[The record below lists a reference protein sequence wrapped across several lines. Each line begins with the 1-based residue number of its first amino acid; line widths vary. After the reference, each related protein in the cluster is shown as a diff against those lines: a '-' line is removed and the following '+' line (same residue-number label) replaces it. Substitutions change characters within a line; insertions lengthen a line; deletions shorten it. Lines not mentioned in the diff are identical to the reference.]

1 MGAIYFCVSGGPF
14 GLEELMQS
22 GTGMAI
28 LLIVITPFLWA
39 MPAALMTAELA
50 AAIPKEGGYYHWV
63 KRAMGPF
70 AGFQCAWWTW
80 LYSWVDV
87 AIYPVLFTKAVDGLL
102 KLSGRPA
109 ILDGNPWLKWVAGLF
124 VIVPF
129 TWLNIR
135 GAKLVGTSSILFG
148 VALLLPF
155 ALMSA
160 FGVPGA
166 LAHPAAVVLPI
177 QPAET
182 TFWSAFGG
190 GLFVVMWNYLGWD
203 SLSTIAE
210 EVEEPSKVFPK
221 ALLIG
226 IPIVTLSYLLPAAVG
241 LVEMPDLS
249 QWTEGVWPEV
259 GRRIAGPWL
268 GWLIALAGVISA
280 AGLFSATLLGASRI
294 PFALAEDHMLPK
306 FLTRLHPKYGTPWVA
321 ILVSSVFYT
330 IFSYSEFA
338 DLAVVDVILYSAA
351 ILLEFA
357 ALAILRAKEP
367 NMPRPFKIGGGWPSL
382 LFICLAP
389 LAMVGFGVY
398 SQFQEE
404 GRTAL
409 WLSLGALATGPAV
422 YAFMCRIQLN
432 DLVGH
437 SEFES

>member
-22 GTGMAI
+22 GAGMAI

-109 ILDGNPWLKWVAGLF
+109 ILEGNPWLKWAVGLL

-148 VALLLPF
+148 FLLLLPF
-155 ALMSA
+155 ALISV
-160 FGVPGA
+160 FGLPAV
-166 LAHPAAVVLPI
+166 LAHPSAVVSPVV
-177 QPAET
+177 PAET
-182 TFWSAFGG
+182 TFLTAFGG

-203 SLSTIAE
+203 SLSTISE
-210 EVEEPSKVFPK
+210 EVEQPAKVFPK

-241 LVEMPDLS
+241 LVVMPDLS

-268 GWLIALAGVISA
+268 GWLIALAGVVSA

-306 FLTRLHPKYGTPWVA
+306 FLTQLHPKYGTPWIA

-338 DLAVVDVILYSAA
+338 ELAVVDVILYSAG

-357 ALAILRAKEP
+357 ALAILRMREP
-367 NMPRPFKIGGGWPSL
+367 NLHRPFRIAGGWL
-382 LFICLAP
+382 GIVFICLAP
-389 LAMVGFGVY
+389 LAMVSFGIY

-404 GRTAL
+404 GRMAL
-409 WLSLGALATGPAV
+409 WLSAGALGTGPVV
-422 YAFMCRIQLN
+422 YAFMRRIRLK
-432 DLVGH
+432 GA
-437 SEFES
+437 